1 MTGAE
6 ETENHTLGNG
16 NFQKETLGPGT
27 YLYPNPVVVVSVG
40 TMEKANLITIA
51 WAGTVCA
58 EPPCLSIAV
67 RKTRFSFKFIKD
79 TKEFVVN
86 VPNTDLLKIVD
97 YCGCVSGS
105 KVDKVKTTG
114 LTLKPSQKVKVP
126 MIAEFPVNIE
136 CRVIKEVDL
145 GSHVLF
151 IGEALVTH
159 IAKVCYNGKTKKPD
173 PIKLNPL
180 YYNNGFYMAGKIK
193 MGSYGFTQGKLSE

>member
-1 MTGAE
+1 MTGASE
-6 ETENHTLGNG
+6 PENILPGNS
-16 NFQKETLGPGT
+16 QKEILGPGT

-40 TMEKANLITIA
+40 TLEKANLITIA

-67 RKTRFSFKFIKD
+67 RKTRYSFKFIKE
-79 TKEFVVN
+79 TGEFVIN
-86 VPNTDLLKIVD
+86 VPNTDHLKIVD
-97 YCGCVSGS
+97 YIGCVSGS
-105 KVDKVKTTG
+105 KVDKAKTTG
-114 LTLKPSQKVKVP
+114 LTLKPAQKVKVP
-126 MIAEFPVNIE
+126 LIGEFPVNIE
-136 CRVIKEVDL
+136 CRVIKEVDI

-159 IAKVCYNGKTKKPD
+159 ISKICYNSKTKKPD

-193 MGSYGFTQGKLSE
+193 MGTYGFTQGML

>member
-1 MTGAE
+1 MTAD
-6 ETENHTLGNG
+6 ETAAAVPGNV
-16 NFQKETLGPGT
+16 QKEILGPGPF
-27 YLYPNPVVVVSVG
+27 LYPNPVVVVSVG

-67 RKTRFSFKFIKD
+67 RKTRYSFKILKE
-79 TKEFVVN
+79 TKEFVIN

-105 KVDKVKTTG
+105 KVDKIKTTG
-114 LTLKPSQKVKVP
+114 VTLKPSQKIKTPLIV
-126 MIAEFPVNIE
+126 EFPLNIE
-136 CRVIKEVDL
+136 CRVIKEVDI

-159 IAKVCYNGKTKKPD
+159 LTKTCYNSKTKKPD

-193 MGSYGFTQGKLSE
+193 MGTYGFTQGKLST

>member
-1 MTGAE
+1 MNGAVE
-6 ETENHTLGNG
+6 PETLTPGNS
-16 NFQKETLGPGT
+16 QKELLGPGT

-40 TMEKANLITIA
+40 TLEKANLITIA

-58 EPPCLSIAV
+58 EPPCLTIAV
-67 RKTRFSFKFIKD
+67 RKTRYSFKFIKD
-79 TKEFVVN
+79 TREFVIN
-86 VPNTDLLKIVD
+86 IPNIDLLKVVD
-97 YCGCVSGS
+97 YIGTVSGS
-105 KVDKVKTTG
+105 KIDKVKATG
-114 LTLKPSQKVKVP
+114 LTLKSAQKVKVP
-126 MIAEFPVNIE
+126 LVAEFPVNIE

-159 IAKVCYNGKTKKPD
+159 IAKACFNGKTKKPD

-193 MGSYGFTQGKLSE
+193 MGAYGFTQGKL

>member
-6 ETENHTLGNG
+6 EPETLTSGNAL
-16 NFQKETLGPGT
+16 KEILGPGT

-51 WAGTVCA
+51 WASTVCA

-67 RKTRFSFKFIKD
+67 RKTRYSFKFIKE
-79 TKEFVVN
+79 TREFVIN

-97 YCGCVSGS
+97 FCGCVSGS
-105 KVDKVKTTG
+105 KVDKAKTAG

-126 MIAEFPVNIE
+126 LIAEFPVNIE

-159 IAKVCYNGKTKKPD
+159 IAKACYNGKTKKPD

-193 MGSYGFTQGKLSE
+193 MGAYGFTQGKLSD